1 MNFLTQFPC
10 MASIKDWGWVK
21 SSWAPWLPSTRAHL
35 QIYQLVSIV
44 SQLCVFLF
52 TYQVSLVLDD
62 PQLLSNLDP
71 SMDWLLKTRYE
82 KYWIPSIK
90 SPFGSLYKHAQL
102 KFNTSPF
109 RSTRDSSP
117 GLPCQQS
124 LAQHPQGSTRDSPR
138 DPKTSGEW
146 TTVPAPIQ
154 SRGTWDCGT

>member
-1 MNFLTQFPC
+1 MISCFYMHLYMCTHIPEHTCAYLEYLNLCIHTQ
-10 MASIKDWGWVK
+10 KDTGTNNRETNYSKDSFIWHKDKVAK
-21 SSWAPWLPSTRAHL
+21 VNYEQHL
-35 QIYQLVSIV
+35 IEGGGSGVWIISKGKDLVM
-44 SQLCVFLF
+44 
-52 TYQVSLVLDD
+52 
-62 PQLLSNLDP
+62 LSHVINLIR
-71 SMDWLLKTRYE
+71 KV
-82 KYWIPSIK
+82 
-90 SPFGSLYKHAQL
+90 G
-102 KFNTSPF
+102 TSPF